1 MALGKQIVKQFI
13 SKNNLE
19 YAMCTTL
26 IIHFVC
32 PPPPP
37 PPSSPPAKFC
47 ITFDVMLSSLNQPSL
62 KALGESMSSLG
73 LTGNSLLNKQNVMKD
88 SFIKYL
94 RVSYI

>member
-1 MALGKQIVKQFI
+1 MTTSSRSQNRTDQWQSGKLSAFSHIRTF
-13 SKNNLE
+13 L
-19 YAMCTTL
+19 A
-26 IIHFVC
+26 F
-32 PPPPP
+32 
-37 PPSSPPAKFC
+37 
-47 ITFDVMLSSLNQPSL
+47 TFDVMLSSLNQPSL